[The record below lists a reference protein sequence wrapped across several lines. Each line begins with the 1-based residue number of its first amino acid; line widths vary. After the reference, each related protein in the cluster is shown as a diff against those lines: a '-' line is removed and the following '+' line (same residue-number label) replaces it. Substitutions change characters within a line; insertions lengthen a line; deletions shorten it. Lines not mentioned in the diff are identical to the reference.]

1 MAKDTTWATLT
12 PRQRKHLTMACSQGL
27 NPKLSTVDMQVVTAL
42 DSLGLVHETMNRKN
56 RPVWRPTTKGRQ
68 LVASR
73 GMVATYP
80 HRRSQY
86 GYTQSSHQAMLGEP
100 EVIV

>member
-1 MAKDTTWATLT
+1 MDTTWASLT
-12 PRQRKHLTMACSQGL
+12 QRQRKHLTMACSQGL
-27 NPKLSTVDMQVVTAL
+27 NPKLPTTDMEAIEAL
-42 DSLGLVHETMNRKN
+42 EGLGLIHETANKKN
-56 RPVWRPTTKGRQ
+56 RPVWRPTVEGRT

-73 GMVATYP
+73 GMVATFM

-86 GYTQSSHQAMLGEP
+86 GYTSSSHQAMLSEP